1 MKKLFR
7 VVAQTPVVSVPA
19 KEDGTQ
25 TSKCTLMLQELGG
38 KYENTFAV
46 TVFGTAAQCQYPP
59 GEILYGVLRFQTLEY
74 NGQWYQDTVAKELLP
89 VNIHN

>member
-7 VVAQTPVVSVPA
+7 VVSQTTAVCVAA

-46 TVFGTAAQCQYPP
+46 TVFGNAAQCRYQP
-59 GEILYGVLRFQTLEY
+59 GEILYAVLRFQTHEY

>member
-25 TSKCTLMLQELGG
+25 TSKCTLMLQEVGG
-38 KYENTFAV
+38 KYENSYAV
-46 TVFGTAAQCQYPP
+46 TVFGNAAQCRYPP
-59 GEILYGVLRFQTLEY
+59 GEILYGVLRFQTHEY

-89 VNIHN
+89 ININH

>member
-7 VVAQTPVVSVPA
+7 VMAQTQVVSVPA

-46 TVFGTAAQCQYPP
+46 TVFGNAAQCQYQA
-59 GEILYGVLRFQTLEY
+59 GEILYGVLRFQTHEY

-89 VNIHN
+89 ININH

>member
-38 KYENTFAV
+38 KYENSYAV
-46 TVFGTAAQCQYPP
+46 TVFGNAALCQYPP
-59 GEILYGVLRFQTLEY
+59 GEILYGVLRFQTHEY

-89 VNIHN
+89 ININY

>member
-38 KYENTFAV
+38 KYENSYAV
-46 TVFGTAAQCQYPP
+46 TVFGNAAQCQYPP
-59 GEILYGVLRFQTLEY
+59 GEILYGVLRFQTHEY

-89 VNIHN
+89 ININH

>member
-46 TVFGTAAQCQYPP
+46 TVFGNAAQCRYSP
-59 GEILYGVLRFQTLEY
+59 GEILYGVLRFQTHEY

-89 VNIHN
+89 ININH

>member
-7 VVAQTPVVSVPA
+7 VLAQSSVVCGQPR
-19 KEDGTQ
+19 EDGTQ

-46 TVFGTAAQCQYPP
+46 TVFGNAAQCQYPP
-59 GEILYGVLRFQTLEY
+59 GEILYGVLRFQTHEY

-89 VNIHN
+89 VNIHH